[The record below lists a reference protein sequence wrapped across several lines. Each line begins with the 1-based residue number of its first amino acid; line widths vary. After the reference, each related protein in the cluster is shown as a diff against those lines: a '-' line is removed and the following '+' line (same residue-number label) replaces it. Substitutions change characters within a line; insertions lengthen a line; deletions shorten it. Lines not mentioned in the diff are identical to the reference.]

1 MKTLQEKLRA
11 LPAARRRRIGRR
23 ADALIRE
30 EMTMRQLR
38 KARNITQSEL
48 AKALGVN
55 QEQISRLEKRADL
68 HLSTL
73 RRSVEAMGGELIL
86 TAKFPDRAPVTL
98 TGFAALGK

>member
-11 LPAARRRRIGRR
+11 LPAARRRRIGHR

-48 AKALGVN
+48 AKVLGVN

-86 TAKFPDRAPVTL
+86 TAKFPDTAPVTL
-98 TGFAALGK
+98 TGFAALEK

>member
-1 MKTLQEKLRA
+1 MKTLQEKLRT
-11 LPAARRRRIGRR
+11 LPTARRRRIARR
-23 ADALIRE
+23 AEALIGE

-38 KARNITQSEL
+38 RARNITQSEL

-86 TAKFPDRAPVTL
+86 TAKFPDTAPVTL
-98 TGFAALGK
+98 TGFAALEK